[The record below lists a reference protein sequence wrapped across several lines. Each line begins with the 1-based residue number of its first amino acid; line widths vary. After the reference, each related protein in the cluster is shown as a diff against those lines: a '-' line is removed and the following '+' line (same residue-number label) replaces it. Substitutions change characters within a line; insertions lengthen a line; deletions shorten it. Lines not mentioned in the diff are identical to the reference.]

1 MDNLLIHYPICI
13 FQYGAMSSNIYSGM
27 TKFVFLVFT
36 IMVPILLLNML
47 IAMMA
52 NTYSTVIS
60 MSEKEW
66 VKAVS
71 HTGSYRIYFSFSR
84 PELNLAI

>member
-1 MDNLLIHYPICI
+1 
-13 FQYGAMSSNIYSGM
+13 MSVNIYSGM

-71 HTGSYRIYFSFSR
+71 DTGS
-84 PELNLAI
+84 